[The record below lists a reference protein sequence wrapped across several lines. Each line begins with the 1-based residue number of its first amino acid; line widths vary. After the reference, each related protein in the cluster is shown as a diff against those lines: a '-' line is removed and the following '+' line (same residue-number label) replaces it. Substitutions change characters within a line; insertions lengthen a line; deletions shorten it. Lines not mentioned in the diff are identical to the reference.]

1 MCWLKLA
8 FMGGS
13 LLLTFAFYWVILEP
27 ALKKKKMVMLLF
39 EGLIGCPQECRNEKG
54 FSPGL
59 AGDELFWG

>member
-1 MCWLKLA
+1 MLVETG
-8 FMGGS
+8 FHGGIPS
-13 LLLTFAFYWVILEP
+13 LNFRFLLGNFGTCI
-27 ALKKKKMVMLLF
+27 KKKKMVMLLF